1 MIATIAMFTASVHD
15 KGAIAATVEY
25 YTGGGSS
32 ITSESTITNDDDFAE
47 SKSGKR
53 KKKKDESVNPKV
65 DYYFDEEGEGTEGPG
80 EWVGNGAA
88 ALGLQGRVTPKQLF
102 NMLRGKSPDGKKQ
115 LTKIQKQRKEKED
128 GAKLAPTKSSGK
140 SDPSEP
146 TDQSKSEPDQPPSKR
161 RKKQRTDHMPGFDIV
176 FTPPKEVS
184 MLWLLLKPMRPL
196 ILEAA
201 MDAVK
206 DSMKLLEAEL
216 PLIRRG
222 LHGENREFGNL
233 VYSIF
238 THFTARNENDPNL
251 HFHVV
256 CPNMIVDKDGKVQKI
271 DSRIL
276 MPFIRTLGPLFRNS
290 LFSKLQKE
298 LGVRAFRPIEED
310 KYQKNDKYQK
320 KDKYLGWFGIEGVCQ
335 KLKKHWSSRRTELLE
350 ATEMSGAS
358 ASDPRARQA
367 ANLRTRKTKTHEL
380 TLNQLEDKWLKDAAA
395 FGVTPETIASAL
407 GKKPQPV
414 TKERLIEAF
423 KNTTEQLT
431 NSEATFTRHDFIRVF
446 SEQLQDVAIEGKN
459 VVKVADVMLKRS
471 QELVVVQDQGQQ
483 KIFTTKEMWQL
494 EKEVIAMIDKL
505 SKKEQPL
512 IKQEQLDTVLK
523 NNPHLADEQV
533 EACSKTLTKAGSLAC
548 ITGHAGSGKST
559 TLKPIVEG
567 LKLQGKNVICISMG
581 GAAVLE
587 LQEKTGMECATAA
600 KFLLHTEKSA
610 STKAIEAGK
619 HHANMYARAAAGKS
633 TWTKRQS
640 PIPPMGKDSAVI
652 IDEAAMFDTRTMHRV
667 LTQVD
672 KAGAQVIAVGDVSQL
687 TPIGAGCLM
696 KQMVKAVGTSELKT
710 NYRQTA
716 IEAQA
721 SLLVRE
727 GDAEAALAIY
737 REKGDLHVAKNR
749 TEAANKLVSDWA
761 KDGGLKRPEAFVI
774 IVQTNSEVSQ
784 MNRKCQNARLL
795 AGTVSPIHVQVGEDK
810 IHINDRVMMKE
821 TVSHRGIANSN
832 LGTVKSIDESGNV
845 TVTLDRELSKGE
857 KARGLKQ
864 DVVLTRKDLTPD
876 FIGLGYSST
885 THKFQ
890 GGSLE
895 RVYVLA
901 GGPMTNRNLTYVAL
915 SRSTEQC
922 RLYIDRDH
930 AGHKLAAISQAAS
943 KHVEKYMAHEL
954 ALEIKKT

>member
-1 MIATIAMFTASVHD
+1 MVTTIVMFTASVHD
-15 KGAIAATVEY
+15 KGAIAATAEY
-25 YTGGGSS
+25 YTGGGGSAR
-32 ITSESTITNDDDFAE
+32 TEESTIANDDNFAE
-47 SKSGKR
+47 SKSNKQKQKNGK
-53 KKKKDESVNPKV
+53 SVNPEV
-65 DYYFDEEGEGTEGPG
+65 DYYFDEKGGGTEGPG
-80 EWVGNGAA
+80 EWVGSGAD

-102 NMLRGKSPDGKKQ
+102 HMLRGKSPDGKKQ
-115 LTKIQKQRKEKED
+115 LTKIQKQKQKQKNQNKV
-128 GAKLAPTKSSGK
+128 GSKLAPTNPSNKSNAG
-140 SDPSEP
+140 EP
-146 TDQSKSEPDQPPSKR
+146 IDQSKSETDAQPLKR
-161 RKKQRTDHMPGFDIV
+161 KQKKRIDHMPGFDIT
-176 FTPPKEVS
+176 FTPPKEFS
-184 MLWLLLKPMRPL
+184 ILWALLKPLRPL
-196 ILEAA
+196 LLEAA

-222 LHGENREFGNL
+222 LYGENREFGNL
-233 VYSIF
+233 LYSIF
-238 THFTARNENDPNL
+238 THFTARNENDPNV
-251 HFHVV
+251 HFHLV
-256 CPNMIVDKDGKVQKI
+256 CPNMIVGKDGKVQKI
-271 DSRIL
+271 DSRML

-298 LGVRAFRPIEED
+298 LGIRAFRPIE
-310 KYQKNDKYQK
+310 

-335 KLKKHWSSRRTELLE
+335 KLKHHWSSRRTELLE

-367 ANLRTRKTKTHEL
+367 ANLRTRKAKTHEL
-380 TLNQLEDKWLKDAAA
+380 TLSQLEGKWTKDAAE
-395 FGVTPETIASAL
+395 FGVTPDTIATAL

-414 TKERLIEAF
+414 TKARLIEAF
-423 KNTTEQLT
+423 NAATEQLT
-431 NSEATFTRHDFIRVF
+431 NSEATFTRHEFIRAF

-459 VVKVADVMLKRS
+459 VIKVADVMLKRS

-483 KIFTTKEMWQL
+483 QIFTTKEMWQM

-505 SKKEQPL
+505 SKKVNQP
-512 IKQEQLDTVLK
+512 IKQHQLDTVLK
-523 NNPHLADEQV
+523 DNPHLSEEQV
-533 EACSKTLTKAGSLAC
+533 QATCKTLTNSGSLTC
-548 ITGHAGSGKST
+548 ITGYAGSGKST

-567 LKLQGKNVICISMG
+567 LELQGKKVFGISL
-581 GAAVLE
+581 GAAAVQE
-587 LQEKTGMECATAA
+587 LQQKTGMECATAA
-600 KFLLHTEKSA
+600 QYLHHTEKSA

-633 TWTKRQS
+633 TWKKKQS
-640 PIPPMGKDSAVI
+640 PIPPMDKDSALV

-667 LTQVD
+667 LTQAD
-672 KAGAQVIAVGDVSQL
+672 KAGAQVVAVGDVSQL
-687 TPIGAGCLM
+687 APIGAGCPM

-727 GDAEAALAIY
+727 GEAEAALAIY
-737 REKGDLHVAKNR
+737 QEKGDLHVAKNR

-761 KDGGLKRPEAFVI
+761 KDGGLDRPQAFVV
-774 IVQTNSEVSQ
+774 IVQQNSEVSQ

-810 IHINDRVMMKE
+810 MHVNDRVMMKE
-821 TVSHRGIANSN
+821 TASHRGIANSN
-832 LGTVKSIDESGNV
+832 LGTIKSIDKLGNV

-857 KARGLKQ
+857 KARGLKK
-864 DVVLTRKDLTPD
+864 DVVLTRKELTPD

-901 GGPMTNRNLTYVAL
+901 GGSMTNRNLTYVAL
-915 SRSTEQC
+915 SRSTQQC

>member
-1 MIATIAMFTASVHD
+1 MFTASVHD
-15 KGAIAATVEY
+15 KRAIAATVEY
-25 YTGGGSS
+25 YTGRGGPSS
-32 ITSESTITNDDDFAE
+32 TSESTITNDDDFAE
-47 SKSGKR
+47 SKSGNR
-53 KKKKDESVNPKV
+53 KQRKDGSVRSKV

-80 EWVGNGAA
+80 EWIGSGAA

-115 LTKIQKQRKEKED
+115 LTKIQKQRKEKKV

-146 TDQSKSEPDQPPSKR
+146 TDQSKSGPDQPPSKR

-176 FTPPKEVS
+176 FTPSKEVS

-222 LHGENREFGNL
+222 LNGENREFGNL

-238 THFTARNENDPNL
+238 THFTARNENDPNV
-251 HFHVV
+251 HFHLV
-256 CPNMIVDKDGKVQKI
+256 CPNMIVGKDGKVQKI
-271 DSRIL
+271 DSRML

-298 LGVRAFRPIEED
+298 LGIRAFRPIEKD
-310 KYQKNDKYQK
+310 KYLK
-320 KDKYLGWFGIEGVCQ
+320 KDKHLGWFGIEGVCQ

-358 ASDPRARQA
+358 TSDPRARQA

-380 TLNQLEDKWLKDAAA
+380 TLAQLEEKWLKDAAN
-395 FGVTPETIASAL
+395 FGVTPETIANVL

-414 TKERLIEAF
+414 SKARLIEAF
-423 KNTTEQLT
+423 NAATEQLT
-431 NSEATFTRHDFIRVF
+431 DSVATFTRHDFIRAF
-446 SEQLQDVAIEGKN
+446 SEQLQDVAIEGKH
-459 VVKVADVMLKRS
+459 VIKVADVMLKRS

-483 KIFTTKEMWQL
+483 QIFTTKEMWKL
-494 EKEVIAMIDKL
+494 EKEVIEMIDKL
-505 SKKEQPL
+505 SKKENQP
-512 IKQEQLDTVLK
+512 IKQHQLDTVLK
-523 NNPHLADEQV
+523 NNPRLSDEQV
-533 EACSKTLTKAGSLAC
+533 QATCKTLTNTGSLTC
-548 ITGHAGSGKST
+548 ITGYAGSGKST
-559 TLKPIVEG
+559 TLKPIFEG
-567 LKLQGKNVICISMG
+567 LELQGKKVIGISLG
-581 GAAVLE
+581 GAAVQE
-587 LQEKTGMECATAA
+587 LQQKTGMESATAA

-633 TWTKRQS
+633 TWKKKQS
-640 PIPPMGKDSAVI
+640 PIPPMDKDSALV

-667 LTQVD
+667 LTQAD
-672 KAGAQVIAVGDVSQL
+672 KVGAQVIAVGDVSQL
-687 TPIGAGCLM
+687 SPIGAGCPM

-710 NYRQTA
+710 NYRQTV

-727 GDAEAALAIY
+727 GEAEAALAIY
-737 REKGDLHVAKNR
+737 QKKGDLHVAKNR

-761 KDGGLKRPEAFVI
+761 KDGGLDRPEAFVV
-774 IVQTNSEVSQ
+774 IVQQNSEVSQ
-784 MNRKCQNARLL
+784 MNRKCQNARLV
-795 AGTVSPIHVQVGEDK
+795 AGTVSPQHVQVGDDK

-832 LGTVKSIDESGNV
+832 LGTVKSIDGLGSV
-845 TVTLDRELSKGE
+845 TVTLDRELSQSE
-857 KARGLKQ
+857 KARGLKK
-864 DVVLTRKDLTPD
+864 DVVLTRKELTPD

-901 GGPMTNRNLTYVAL
+901 GGSMTNRNLTYVAL
-915 SRSTEQC
+915 SRSTQQC

>member
-1 MIATIAMFTASVHD
+1 MVATIKMFTATD
-15 KGAIAATVEY
+15 KDGIASIVEY
-25 YTGGGSS
+25 YTGSGGHLRS
-32 ITSESTITNDDDFAE
+32 IESATSNDDDPREA
-47 SKSGKR
+47 KPDKV
-53 KKKKDESVNPKV
+53 KQTNAKIVDAAV
-65 DYYFDEEGEGTEGPG
+65 DYYFDAEGDGTEGPG
-80 EWVGNGAA
+80 QWVGNGAA
-88 ALGLQGRVTPKQLF
+88 ALGLQGKVTPKQLF

-115 LTKIQKQRKEKED
+115 LTKIQKQKKEKD
-128 GAKLAPTKSSGK
+128 LSDKISPTSSREFEEKGGDRNDK
-140 SDPSEP
+140 KPIS
-146 TDQSKSEPDQPPSKR
+146 R
-161 RKKQRTDHMPGFDIV
+161 RKKRQRTDHMPGFDIA

-184 MLWLLLKPMRPL
+184 MIWLLLKPLRPIL
-196 ILEAA
+196 LEAA
-201 MDAVK
+201 MEAVK

-222 LHGENREFGNL
+222 LHGENRELGDL

-256 CPNMIVDKDGKVQKI
+256 CPNMIVGKDGKVMKI
-271 DSRIL
+271 DSRML

-298 LGVRAFRPIEED
+298 LGIRAFRPIEKD
-310 KYQKNDKYQK
+310 KYLK
-320 KDKYLGWFGIEGVCQ
+320 KDKHLGWFGIEGVCQ

-358 ASDPRARQA
+358 TSDPRARQA

-380 TLNQLEDKWLKDAAA
+380 TLAQLEEKWLKDAAN
-395 FGVTPETIASAL
+395 FGVTPETIANAL

-414 TKERLIEAF
+414 SKARLIEAF
-423 KNTTEQLT
+423 NAATEQLT
-431 NSEATFTRHDFIRVF
+431 DSVATFTRHDFIRAF

-459 VVKVADVMLKRS
+459 VIKVADVMLKRS
-471 QELVVVQDQGQQ
+471 QELVVVQDKDQQ
-483 KIFTTKEMWQL
+483 QIFTTKEMWKL
-494 EKEVIAMIDKL
+494 EKEVIEMIDKL
-505 SKKEQPL
+505 SKKENQP
-512 IKQEQLDTVLK
+512 IKQHQLDTVLK
-523 NNPHLADEQV
+523 NNPHLSDEQV
-533 EACSKTLTKAGSLAC
+533 QATCKTLTNTGSLTC
-548 ITGHAGSGKST
+548 ITGYAGSGKST
-559 TLKPIVEG
+559 TLKPIFEG
-567 LKLQGKNVICISMG
+567 LKLQGKKVIGISLG
-581 GAAVLE
+581 GAAVQE
-587 LQEKTGMECATAA
+587 LQQKTGMESATAA
-600 KFLLHTEKSA
+600 KFLLHTEKSG
-610 STKAIEAGK
+610 STKAIKAAK

-633 TWTKRQS
+633 TWKQKQS
-640 PIPPMGKDSAVI
+640 PIPPMDKDSALV

-667 LTQVD
+667 LTQAD
-672 KAGAQVIAVGDVSQL
+672 KAGAQVVAVGDVSQL
-687 TPIGAGCLM
+687 APIGAGCPM

-727 GDAEAALAIY
+727 GEAEAALAIY
-737 REKGDLHVAKNR
+737 QEKGDLHVAKNR

-761 KDGGLKRPEAFVI
+761 KDGGLERPEAFVV
-774 IVQTNSEVSQ
+774 IVQQNSEVSQ

-795 AGTVSPIHVQVGEDK
+795 AGTVSPIHVQIGEDK
-810 IHINDRVMMKE
+810 MHVNDRVMMKE
-821 TVSHRGIANSN
+821 TASHRGIANSN
-832 LGTVKSIDESGNV
+832 LGTIKSIDKLGNV
-845 TVTLDRELSKGE
+845 TVTLDRELSQSE
-857 KARGLKQ
+857 KARGLKK
-864 DVVLTRKDLTPD
+864 DVVLTRKELTPD

-901 GGPMTNRNLTYVAL
+901 GGSMTNRNLTYVAL